1 VLLCF
6 LCNYKVTKNFSHMQ
20 VFLILFS
27 IYFAHNQ
34 PLILN
39 PYIELTL
46 ITELHNFGVHKQ
58 GKGAKIFAF
67 TP

>member
-1 VLLCF
+1 
-6 LCNYKVTKNFSHMQ
+6 MQ

>member
-1 VLLCF
+1 
-6 LCNYKVTKNFSHMQ
+6 MQ

-46 ITELHNFGVHKQ
+46 NYLCGLPLFCVCLPSSSVQKKKWSKTANEK
-58 GKGAKIFAF
+58 
-67 TP
+67 

>member
-1 VLLCF
+1 
-6 LCNYKVTKNFSHMQ
+6 MQ

-46 ITELHNFGVHKQ
+46 FIIGIESRR
-58 GKGAKIFAF
+58 KGQSRE
-67 TP
+67 TPAAECQTQATGGLDKRHPLPPLR

>member
-1 VLLCF
+1 
-6 LCNYKVTKNFSHMQ
+6 MQ

-46 ITELHNFGVHKQ
+46 SYCVTNVVVVFPPLP
-58 GKGAKIFAF
+58 
-67 TP
+67 TD

>member
-1 VLLCF
+1 
-6 LCNYKVTKNFSHMQ
+6 MQ

-46 ITELHNFGVHKQ
+46 INYLGMDERLAVGIPVVLV
-58 GKGAKIFAF
+58 IIAF
-67 TP
+67 IGWIIIKEVKK